1 MKDEVAMTFN
11 ISESSPT
18 FSSSHLNAVTIT
30 FPPQVER
37 CGIRACNTLTLKS
50 LGSRTKE
57 GWFPN
62 ISPLLFSVKSHFV
75 NACISN
81 ALLIGK
87 REIQS

>member
-50 LGSRTKE
+50 LVSRTIRFIKKD
-57 GWFPN
+57 GFQT
-62 ISPLLFSVKSHFV
+62 SVHYCS
-75 NACISN
+75 A
-81 ALLIGK
+81 
-87 REIQS
+87 

>member
-50 LGSRTKE
+50 LGSRTIRFIKKN
-57 GWFPN
+57 GF
-62 ISPLLFSVKSHFV
+62 
-75 NACISN
+75 
-81 ALLIGK
+81 
-87 REIQS
+87 QT